1 MPRQSDAR
9 ARFVDTAASLFRRHG
24 YHGVGLTR
32 IISVSG
38 APKGSFYHFFASK
51 QDFAEA
57 VMRSYDRQ
65 FEDFF
70 DACFQDCRLTPSQQ
84 LRTFFDLSI
93 ERLGLDGFRGGCLI
107 GTLGQE
113 TGATSRALA
122 GVADDIIGR
131 WQRRVE
137 SCLKRAADA
146 EELACDVAPAELAQ
160 FIVNGWEG
168 AMLRMRLEQSPA
180 PLRNFVSTLFA
191 GYFTTD
197 GRRG

>member
-1 MPRQSDAR
+1 MTTSEKRQSIIETGKGLFLER
-9 ARFVDTAASLFRRHG
+9 GYSAAGLKDILRHAG
-24 YHGVGLTR
+24 
-32 IISVSG
+32 I
-38 APKGSFYHFFASK
+38 PKGSFYHFFASK

-70 DACFQDCRLTPSQQ
+70 DACFQDCSLTPAQQ

-122 GVADDIIGR
+122 GLADDIIGH
-131 WQRRVE
+131 WQKRIE